1 MACEMSHFIISS
13 LLRVVSGEEVSV
25 ELVLGR
31 DIVLNADFD
40 LLLNRDASGQE
51 LSSSLREKKMFQP
64 HL

>member
-1 MACEMSHFIISS
+1 MSHFIISS